1 MDKLHLQW
9 DEFKQSIAGAFRTL
23 REEKDFADV
32 TLVCEDGEMVEVHK
46 VVLAASSS
54 FFKNILKRN
63 KQAAHPLIYMRGVKS
78 DDLLAILDFQA
89 ESFKGLSYS
98 RPDSDIY
105 GVSMSKKIARTFW
118 PS

>member
-1 MDKLHLQW
+1 MMDKLHLQW

-54 FFKNILKRN
+54 FGSGY
-63 KQAAHPLIYMRGVKS
+63 Q
-78 DDLLAILDFQA
+78 
-89 ESFKGLSYS
+89 
-98 RPDSDIY
+98 
-105 GVSMSKKIARTFW
+105 
-118 PS
+118 